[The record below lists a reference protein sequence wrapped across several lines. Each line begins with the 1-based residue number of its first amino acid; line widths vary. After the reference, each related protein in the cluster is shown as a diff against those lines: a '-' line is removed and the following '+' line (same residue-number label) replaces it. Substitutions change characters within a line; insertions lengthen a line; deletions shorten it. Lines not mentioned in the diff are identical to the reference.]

1 MHLLGY
7 WTQLACLLLTLG
19 LSAYALILCWNNDL
33 RCPSWLERGHLLAS
47 ALLTLGGGVLLA
59 ALVER
64 DYSFA
69 LVADYTDDFLPL
81 FYRITAFWAGQAGSL
96 YFWAWMTALFCLIF
110 QITPAYARLSQNSK
124 LHFWLFH
131 HGVMAFFLLLL
142 TSYSNPFTEVI
153 PAPHDGNGLNPLLQN
168 PGMIFHPPLLFLGYA
183 GFTIPACLALGQTLA
198 GEFGRTGHWTL
209 VGRPYAV
216 SAWVFLTAG
225 IILGGWWSYMEL
237 GWGGYWAWDPVENA
251 SLIPWFAGTA
261 VLHTTVLQS
270 RRGVLP
276 RANVFLIGLTLVTCF
291 FATYLV
297 RSGVVESLHAF
308 GKAPIGVPLL
318 LFMIATTIFMP
329 VVIAAGYG
337 NNPAGQGRELAGLA
351 SREGMLILA
360 VWALLALGLV
370 VLLGT
375 MWPVISKLWSANTVG
390 LDQTFYNKVCMPF
403 FVIIALLLSV
413 CPWISWQGGV
423 GKARHLALVGATFA
437 GLLVLFYVLGYTKPV
452 ALVGAAAGGACLLSL
467 PLLLVTDKA
476 ARKLPA
482 SLAAHLV
489 HIGLAMMVVGVAFSG
504 PYQEERQVVLK
515 PGETTEVAGFTFKYE
530 GLREFRTDAMAA
542 LEATIIVEQDG
553 KLAGSLLPQRRIYQ
567 KFPNAYAEASTIFSL
582 GTEVYATLLGAQE
595 DHTASFTLSAH
606 PLVNWLWIGGTI
618 MCLAPFWGIFRGKN
632 RGEQA

>member
-19 LSAYALILCWNNDL
+19 FSAYALILCWNNDP
-33 RCPSWLERGHLLAS
+33 RCPAWLERGHVLVS
-47 ALLTLGGGVLLA
+47 ALLTLGAGVILN
-59 ALVER
+59 ALVNR
-64 DYSFA
+64 DYSFS
-69 LVADYTDDFLPL
+69 LVADYTDNVLPL

-96 YFWAWMTALFCLIF
+96 YFWAWMVALCCLVF
-110 QITPAYARLSQNSK
+110 QATRSYAKLSPGTK

-142 TSYSNPFTEVI
+142 TSYSNPFTEIFPV
-153 PAPHDGNGLNPLLQN
+153 PPDGNGLNPLLQH

-198 GEFGRTGHWTL
+198 GEFGRAGHWTV

-261 VLHTTVLQS
+261 FLHTAVMQS

-276 RANVFLIGLTLVTCF
+276 RVNVFLVGLTLVTCF

-308 GKAPIGVPLL
+308 GRAPIGVPLM
-318 LFMIATTIFMP
+318 LFMIAAVIYLP
-329 VVIAAGYG
+329 VGIAAGYG
-337 NNPAGQGRELAGLA
+337 QAREGGKELSGLA
-351 SREGMLILA
+351 SREGLLILA

-370 VLLGT
+370 VLMGT

-390 LDQTFYNKVCMPF
+390 LDQSFYNKVCMPF
-403 FVIIALLLSV
+403 FVVLAMLLCV
-413 CPWISWQGGV
+413 CPWMSWQGGV
-423 GKARHLALVGATFA
+423 GKVKHLSLVVAVFG
-437 GLLVLFYVLGYTKPV
+437 GLLVGFYLAGYTLLVP
-452 ALVGAAAGGACLLSL
+452 LVGMAAGGACLLSL
-467 PLLLVTDKA
+467 PLLLITDKA
-476 ARKLPA
+476 ARGLPA
-482 SLAAHLV
+482 SLSAHLV
-489 HIGLAMMVVGVAFSG
+489 HIGLALMVVGVAFSG
-504 PYQEERQVVLK
+504 PYQQERQVVLK
-515 PGETTEVAGFTFKYE
+515 PGESTDMAGFSFRYE
-530 GLREFRTDAMAA
+530 TLREYRTDRMAG
-542 LEATIIVEQDG
+542 LEAIIQVSKDDRVLGTLHPE
-553 KLAGSLLPQRRIYQ
+553 RRIYRN
-567 KFPNAYAEASTIFSL
+567 FPNAYAEASTIFSL

-595 DHTASFTLSAH
+595 DHTATFTLSTH
-606 PLVNWLWIGGTI
+606 PLVNWLWVGGTI
-618 MCLAPFWGIFRGKN
+618 MCLAPFWGIFRKK
-632 RGEQA
+632 RAGEQA